1 MADPALPS
9 LPMMDPDLVKS
20 ILAAPPFVTVDGIFN
35 FRDFGAGYPTS
46 VPGARVKP
54 LRLFRSGEPSRIS
67 PRGIEQLRALGIK
80 AVCDLRADR
89 EITKYGT
96 ATPAIEGV
104 EFVRAPILEETLD
117 PVGIATK

>member
-1 MADPALPS
+1 MADSTLSS
-9 LPMMDPDLVKS
+9 LPTMDPDLVKS
-20 ILAAPPFVTVDGIFN
+20 ILAAPPFVVVDGIFN

-46 VPGARVKP
+46 TPGARVKP

-67 PRGIEQLRALGIK
+67 REGVEQLHALGIK
-80 AVCDLRADR
+80 KIFDLRADR
-89 EITKYGT
+89 EIAKYKT

-104 EFVRAPILEETLD
+104 QFVRAPILEETLD